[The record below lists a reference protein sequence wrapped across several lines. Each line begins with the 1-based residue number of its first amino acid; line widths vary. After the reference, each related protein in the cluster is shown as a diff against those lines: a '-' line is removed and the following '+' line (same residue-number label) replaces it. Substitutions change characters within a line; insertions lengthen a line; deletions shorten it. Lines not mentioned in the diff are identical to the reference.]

1 MDNLVLQHTSFMN
14 GGLGLTLNRPSFASS
29 TIGVTMFT
37 LATFCIL
44 GFIVYRIRASTA
56 GMALA
61 AIRSSQLGSRT
72 LGIRVVRSKLLV
84 SGLAAFIAAV
94 GGALLALY
102 NGAALPT
109 SYQTLYGLIWLAV
122 IVTMGVRS
130 NNAAVAAG
138 LAFVFMPQ
146 IFSLYLPV
154 SWQPVPTAL
163 FGVGAVLVAKNPDGV
178 VGLHARQLQAGLGK
192 LLTLGRAGRSPYT
205 ALDAEPDSHSVIVAG
220 TGAER

>member
-1 MDNLVLQHTSFMN
+1 MTIFALV
-14 GGLGLTLNRPSFASS
+14 A
-29 TIGVTMFT
+29 
-37 LATFCIL
+37 FCIL

-72 LGIRVVRSKLLV
+72 VGLRIVRSKLLI
-84 SGLAAFIAAV
+84 SGLAAFIAAI
-94 GGALLALY
+94 GGALLGLY

-109 SYQTLYGLIWLAV
+109 SYQTLYGLVWLAV

-130 NNAAVAAG
+130 NNAAVAGG

-146 IFSLYLPV
+146 IFSLYLPI
-154 SWQPVPTAL
+154 SWQPVPTVL
-163 FGVGAVLVAKNPDGV
+163 FGLGAILVAKNPDGV
-178 VGLHARQLQAGLGK
+178 VGLHARQL
-192 LLTLGRAGRSPYT
+192 RAGFRKLMTLAGAGKPRYDVQSGEADSP
-205 ALDAEPDSHSVIVAG
+205 SVLVAG